1 MTTNPFAHVRLR
13 ALLGNGEHP
22 LPASFL
28 PQLEQLLAQGRLMLA
43 ASNDAEVQH
52 NRNLQALDAVLEVL
66 EAAELERDS
75 AGNQGLLGDHVVH
88 GLLVAA
94 RQLTAAVVTSLPN
107 AHPAPAMRPA

>member
-1 MTTNPFAHVRLR
+1 MNTNPFARARLHT
-13 ALLGNGEHP
+13 LLGDGEHP
-22 LPASFL
+22 LPESVL
-28 PQLEQLLAQGRLMLA
+28 PQLEQQLAHSRLRLA

-75 AGNQGLLGDHVVH
+75 TGNQGLLGDHVVQ

-94 RQLTAAVVTSLPN
+94 RQLTAAVVTSLPH
-107 AHPAPAMRPA
+107 ARPAPAMLPA